1 MLESV
6 KTEVKQSRAVERD
19 RVLTIVLTVVCQSF
33 QALSMGGI
41 ALLLPIIRK
50 DLGLSFTQG
59 GSLAAATTL
68 IYALMQMPAGYLSDR
83 FSPKK
88 LFSVGILGS
97 TLLALTFGLVTNYW
111 QALVNQMLSGF
122 FRSLLFTPGMALL
135 TGWFP
140 PNRRA
145 TATGLYLI
153 GGYSG
158 SVIFNLVGPLLVA
171 RFDWR
176 FSFISIA
183 SVGVVAILFL
193 IRFGKDAPSTGKR
206 RKGNVLEAFRLFR
219 YKVMWVC
226 GGIQYIRFGVVQ
238 GITFWLPSLLI
249 NEKGLSLQSA
259 GIIVAIQVVLMSPS
273 NIIGGYI
280 SDRLKN
286 PILVIAVSLSVLGIT
301 TGLLITANNIILLVA
316 LIFINAIFL
325 QMYFGP
331 LFSIPVEILGVPK
344 AGISTGFS
352 NLFANVGGFSAA
364 YLLGALKDR
373 AGAFKPGFFAVCG
386 ACFLGLVLTLILARM
401 RRKAIGLIAFS

>member
-1 MLESV
+1 ML
-6 KTEVKQSRAVERD
+6 QSMSAEIKNGREVERD
-19 RVLTIVLTVVCQSF
+19 RIVTIVLTVVCQSF

-41 ALLLPIIRK
+41 ALLLPVIRQ

-59 GSLAAATTL
+59 GSLAAAATL
-68 IYALMQMPAGYLSDR
+68 VYALMQMPAGYLSDR

-88 LFSVGILGS
+88 LFSIGILGS
-97 TLLALTFGLVTNYW
+97 TLLALTFGLVANYW
-111 QALVNQMLSGF
+111 QALVNQILSGF
-122 FRSLLFTPGMALL
+122 FRALLFTPGMALL

-183 SVGVVAILFL
+183 SVGIIAVLFL
-193 IRFGKDAPSTGKR
+193 IRLGKDAPPTGER
-206 RKGNVLEAFRLFR
+206 PKGNMLEALQLFR
-219 YKVMWVC
+219 HKVMWVC

-238 GITFWLPSLLI
+238 GITYWLPSLLI

-259 GIIVAIQVVLMSPS
+259 GIIIAIQVVLMSPS

-301 TGLLITANNIILLVA
+301 TGFMITADNMILLVA

-331 LFSIPVEILGVPK
+331 LFSVPVELLGVSK
-344 AGISTGFS
+344 AGISIGFS

-364 YLLGALKDR
+364 YLLGVLKDR
-373 AGAFKPGFFAVCG
+373 FGAFKPGFFAICG
-386 ACFLGLVLTLILARM
+386 ACFLGFALTLILGRM
-401 RRKAIGLIAFS
+401 RRKAMDPIAFS

>member
-1 MLESV
+1 MRSGSV
-6 KTEVKQSRAVERD
+6 VERD
-19 RVLTIVLTVVCQSF
+19 RITTISLTVVCQSF

-41 ALLLPIIRK
+41 ALLLPVIRK

-68 IYALMQMPAGYLSDR
+68 VYALMQIPAGYLSDR
-83 FSPKK
+83 YSPKR
-88 LFSVGILGS
+88 LFCIGILGS
-97 TLLALTFGLVTNYW
+97 TLLALTFGLVTNYG
-111 QALVNQMLSGF
+111 QALVNQALSGF
-122 FRSLLFTPGMALL
+122 FRALLFTPGMALL

-140 PNRRA
+140 SNRRA
-145 TATGLYLI
+145 TATGLYLV

-171 RFDWR
+171 AFDWR

-183 SVGVVAILFL
+183 SVGIIAILFL
-193 IRFGKDAPSTGKR
+193 IRFGKDPPPAGERP
-206 RKGNVLEAFRLFR
+206 KGSMIEALQLFR
-219 YKVMWVC
+219 HKVMWVC

-238 GITFWLPSLLI
+238 GITYWLPSLLI
-249 NEKGLSLQSA
+249 NEKGLSLQLA
-259 GIIVAIQVVLMSPS
+259 GFIIAAQVVLMSPS
-273 NIIGGYI
+273 NIVGGYI

-301 TGLLITANNIILLVA
+301 TGLLITANNMILLVA

-352 NLFANVGGFSAA
+352 NLFANIGGFSAA

-373 AGAFKPGFFAVCG
+373 SGAFKPGFFAICG
-386 ACFLGLVLTLILARM
+386 ACFIGLALTFVLARM
-401 RRKAIGLIAFS
+401 RRKAIAPKACS

>member
-1 MLESV
+1 MNAEIKNGRV
-6 KTEVKQSRAVERD
+6 VERD
-19 RVLTIVLTVVCQSF
+19 RIITIVLTVVCQSF

-68 IYALMQMPAGYLSDR
+68 VYALMQIPAGTLSDR

-88 LFSVGILGS
+88 LFCIGILGS
-97 TLLALTFGLVTNYW
+97 TILALTFGLVANYW

-145 TATGLYLI
+145 TAIGLYLI

-183 SVGVVAILFL
+183 SVGIIAILFL
-193 IRFGKDAPSTGKR
+193 IRFGKDAPPTGER
-206 RKGNVLEAFRLFR
+206 RKGNMLEALQLFR
-219 YKVMWVC
+219 HKVMWVC

-238 GITFWLPSLLI
+238 GITYWLPSLLI

-259 GIIVAIQVVLMSPS
+259 GIIIALQVVLMSPS

-286 PILVIAVSLSVLGIT
+286 PILVIAVSLGVLGIT
-301 TGLLITANNIILLVA
+301 TGLLITANNMILLVV

-331 LFSIPVEILGVPK
+331 LFSIPVEILGVSK
-344 AGISTGFS
+344 AGISIGFS

-364 YLLGALKDR
+364 YLLGVLKDR
-373 AGAFKPGFFAVCG
+373 SGAFKPGFFAICG
-386 ACFLGLVLTLILARM
+386 ACFLGLALTFILARM
-401 RRKAIGLIAFS
+401 RRKAITRAVFC

>member
-1 MLESV
+1 MNVELKNGRV
-6 KTEVKQSRAVERD
+6 VERD
-19 RVLTIVLTVVCQSF
+19 RITTISLTVVCQSF

-68 IYALMQMPAGYLSDR
+68 VYALMQVPAGYLSDR
-83 FSPKK
+83 FSPKR
-88 LFSVGILGS
+88 LFCIGIFGS
-97 TLLALTFGLVTNYW
+97 TLLALTFGLVANYW

-122 FRSLLFTPGMALL
+122 FRALLFTPGMALL

-183 SVGVVAILFL
+183 SVGIIAILFL
-193 IRFGKDAPSTGKR
+193 IRFGKDAPPTGER
-206 RKGNVLEAFRLFR
+206 RKGNMLEALQLFR
-219 YKVMWVC
+219 HKVMWVC

-238 GITFWLPSLLI
+238 GITYWLPSLLI

-259 GIIVAIQVVLMSPS
+259 GIIIAIQVVLMSPS

-286 PILVIAVSLSVLGIT
+286 PILVIAVSLGVLGIT
-301 TGLLITANNIILLVA
+301 TGLLITANSMILLVA

-331 LFSIPVEILGVPK
+331 LFSIPVEILGVSK
-344 AGISTGFS
+344 AGISIGFS

-364 YLLGALKDR
+364 YLLGVLKDR
-373 AGAFKPGFFAVCG
+373 SGAFKPGFFAICG
-386 ACFLGLVLTLILARM
+386 ACFLGLALTLILGRM
-401 RRKAIGLIAFS
+401 RRKAMGPIAIS

>member
-1 MLESV
+1 MNAEIKNGRV
-6 KTEVKQSRAVERD
+6 VERD
-19 RVLTIVLTVVCQSF
+19 RIITIVLTVVCQSF

-68 IYALMQMPAGYLSDR
+68 VYALMQIPAGALSDR

-88 LFSVGILGS
+88 LFCIGILGS
-97 TLLALTFGLVTNYW
+97 TILALTFGLVANYW

-145 TATGLYLI
+145 TAIGLYLI

-183 SVGVVAILFL
+183 SVGIIAILFL
-193 IRFGKDAPSTGKR
+193 IRFGKDAPRNG
-206 RKGNVLEAFRLFR
+206 
-219 YKVMWVC
+219 
-226 GGIQYIRFGVVQ
+226 
-238 GITFWLPSLLI
+238 
-249 NEKGLSLQSA
+249 
-259 GIIVAIQVVLMSPS
+259 
-273 NIIGGYI
+273 
-280 SDRLKN
+280 
-286 PILVIAVSLSVLGIT
+286 
-301 TGLLITANNIILLVA
+301 
-316 LIFINAIFL
+316 
-325 QMYFGP
+325 
-331 LFSIPVEILGVPK
+331 
-344 AGISTGFS
+344 
-352 NLFANVGGFSAA
+352 
-364 YLLGALKDR
+364 
-373 AGAFKPGFFAVCG
+373 
-386 ACFLGLVLTLILARM
+386 
-401 RRKAIGLIAFS
+401 

>member
-1 MLESV
+1 MNAEIKNGRV
-6 KTEVKQSRAVERD
+6 VERD
-19 RVLTIVLTVVCQSF
+19 RIITIVLTVVCQSF

-68 IYALMQMPAGYLSDR
+68 VYALMQIPAGALSDR

-88 LFSVGILGS
+88 LFCIGILGS
-97 TLLALTFGLVTNYW
+97 TILGLTFGLVANYW

-145 TATGLYLI
+145 TAIGLYLI

-183 SVGVVAILFL
+183 SVGIIAILFL
-193 IRFGKDAPSTGKR
+193 IRFGKDAPLTGER
-206 RKGNVLEAFRLFR
+206 RKGNMLEALQLFR
-219 YKVMWVC
+219 HKVMWVC
-226 GGIQYIRFGVVQ
+226 GGIQYVRFGVVQ
-238 GITFWLPSLLI
+238 GITYWLPSLLI

-259 GIIVAIQVVLMSPS
+259 GIIIALQVVLMSPS

-286 PILVIAVSLSVLGIT
+286 PILVIAVSLGVLGIT
-301 TGLLITANNIILLVA
+301 TGLLITANNMILLVA

-331 LFSIPVEILGVPK
+331 LFSIPVEILGVSK
-344 AGISTGFS
+344 AGISIGFS

-364 YLLGALKDR
+364 YLLGVLKDR
-373 AGAFKPGFFAVCG
+373 FGAFKPGFFAICG
-386 ACFLGLVLTLILARM
+386 ACFLGLALTLILARM
-401 RRKAIGLIAFS
+401 RRKTLGPIASA

>member
-1 MLESV
+1 MNVELKNGRV
-6 KTEVKQSRAVERD
+6 VERD
-19 RVLTIVLTVVCQSF
+19 RITTISLTVVCQSF

-68 IYALMQMPAGYLSDR
+68 VYALMQIPAGYLSDR
-83 FSPKK
+83 FSPKR
-88 LFSVGILGS
+88 LFCIGIFGS
-97 TLLALTFGLVTNYW
+97 TLLALTFGLVANYW

-122 FRSLLFTPGMALL
+122 FRALLFTPGMALL

-158 SVIFNLVGPLLVA
+158 SVIFNLVGPVLVA

-183 SVGVVAILFL
+183 SVGIIAILFL
-193 IRFGKDAPSTGKR
+193 IRFGKDAPPTGER
-206 RKGNVLEAFRLFR
+206 RKGNMLEALQLFR
-219 YKVMWVC
+219 HKVMWVC

-238 GITFWLPSLLI
+238 GITYWLPSLLI

-259 GIIVAIQVVLMSPS
+259 GIIIAIQVVLMSPS

-286 PILVIAVSLSVLGIT
+286 PILVIAVSLGVLGIT
-301 TGLLITANNIILLVA
+301 TGLLITANSMILLVA

-331 LFSIPVEILGVPK
+331 LFSIPVEILGVSK
-344 AGISTGFS
+344 AGISIGFS

-364 YLLGALKDR
+364 YLLGVLKDR
-373 AGAFKPGFFAVCG
+373 SGAFKPGFFAICG
-386 ACFLGLVLTLILARM
+386 ACFLGLALTLILGRM
-401 RRKAIGLIAFS
+401 RRKAMGPIAIS

>member
-1 MLESV
+1 MNVEMKNGRV
-6 KTEVKQSRAVERD
+6 VERD
-19 RVLTIVLTVVCQSF
+19 RITTISLTVVCQSF

-68 IYALMQMPAGYLSDR
+68 VYALMQIPAGYLSDR
-83 FSPKK
+83 FSPKR
-88 LFSVGILGS
+88 LFCIGIFGS
-97 TLLALTFGLVTNYW
+97 TLLALTFGLVANYW

-122 FRSLLFTPGMALL
+122 FRALLFTPGMALL

-183 SVGVVAILFL
+183 SVGIIAILFL
-193 IRFGKDAPSTGKR
+193 IRFGKDAPPTGER
-206 RKGNVLEAFRLFR
+206 RKGNMLEALQLFR
-219 YKVMWVC
+219 HKVMWVC

-238 GITFWLPSLLI
+238 GITYWLPSLLI

-259 GIIVAIQVVLMSPS
+259 GIIIAIQVVLMSPS

-286 PILVIAVSLSVLGIT
+286 PILVIAVSLGVLGTT
-301 TGLLITANNIILLVA
+301 TGLLITANSMILLVA

-331 LFSIPVEILGVPK
+331 LFSIPVEILGVSK
-344 AGISTGFS
+344 AGISIGFS

-364 YLLGALKDR
+364 YLLGVLKDR
-373 AGAFKPGFFAVCG
+373 SGAFKPGFFAICG
-386 ACFLGLVLTLILARM
+386 ACFLGLALTLILGRM
-401 RRKAIGLIAFS
+401 RRKAMGPIAIS

>member
-1 MLESV
+1 MNADT
-6 KTEVKQSRAVERD
+6 KDSRVVERD
-19 RVLTIVLTVVCQSF
+19 RITTVLLTVLCQSF
-33 QALSMGGI
+33 QALSIGGI

-68 IYALMQMPAGYLSDR
+68 VYALMQIPAGYLSDR
-83 FSPKK
+83 FSPKR
-88 LFSVGILGS
+88 LFCIGILGS
-97 TLLALTFGLVTNYW
+97 TILALTLGLVTNYW
-111 QALVNQMLSGF
+111 QALANQTLSGF
-122 FRSLLFTPGMALL
+122 FRALLFTPGMALL

-145 TATGLYLI
+145 TATGLYLV

-171 RFDWR
+171 KFDWR

-183 SVGVVAILFL
+183 SVGIVAILFL
-193 IRFGKDAPSTGKR
+193 IRFGKDPPPTGER
-206 RKGNVLEAFRLFR
+206 QKGNMFEALNLVR

-238 GITFWLPSLLI
+238 GITYWLSSFLM
-249 NEKGLSLQSA
+249 NERGLSLQLT
-259 GIIVAIQVVLMSPS
+259 GFIIAIQVILMSPS
-273 NIIGGYI
+273 NIVGGYI

-286 PILVIAVSLSVLGIT
+286 PILVIGVSLSVLGIT
-301 TGLLITANNIILLVA
+301 TGLLITANSMILLVA

-331 LFSIPVEILGVPK
+331 LFSVPVEILGVRR
-344 AGISTGFS
+344 AGISIGFS
-352 NLFANVGGFSAA
+352 NLFANIGGFSAI
-364 YLLGALKDR
+364 YLLGALKD
-373 AGAFKPGFFAVCG
+373 ATGAFKPGFLAVSG
-386 ACFLGLVLTLILARM
+386 ACFLGLALTFILARM
-401 RRKAIGLIAFS
+401 RRQAALSMASSQS

>member
-1 MLESV
+1 
-6 KTEVKQSRAVERD
+6 
-19 RVLTIVLTVVCQSF
+19 
-33 QALSMGGI
+33 
-41 ALLLPIIRK
+41 
-50 DLGLSFTQG
+50 
-59 GSLAAATTL
+59 
-68 IYALMQMPAGYLSDR
+68 
-83 FSPKK
+83 
-88 LFSVGILGS
+88 
-97 TLLALTFGLVTNYW
+97 
-111 QALVNQMLSGF
+111 
-122 FRSLLFTPGMALL
+122 MALL

-145 TATGLYLI
+145 TAIGLYLI

-183 SVGVVAILFL
+183 SVGIIAILFL
-193 IRFGKDAPSTGKR
+193 IRFGKDAPPTGER
-206 RKGNVLEAFRLFR
+206 RKGNVLEALQLFR

-226 GGIQYIRFGVVQ
+226 GGIQYIRFFVVQ
-238 GITFWLPSLLI
+238 GITYWLPSLLI
-249 NEKGLSLQSA
+249 NEKGLSLHSA
-259 GIIVAIQVVLMSPS
+259 GFIIAIQVVLMSPS

-286 PILVIAVSLSVLGIT
+286 PILVIGVSLSVLGIT
-301 TGLLITANNIILLVA
+301 TGLLTTANNMILLVA
-316 LIFINAIFL
+316 LIFVNAIFL

-344 AGISTGFS
+344 AGISIGFS

-373 AGAFKPGFFAVCG
+373 SGAFKPGFLAICG
-386 ACFLGLVLTLILARM
+386 ACFLGLALTLILARM
-401 RRKAIGLIAFS
+401 RRKALGR

>member
-1 MLESV
+1 MSAEIKNGRV
-6 KTEVKQSRAVERD
+6 VERD
-19 RVLTIVLTVVCQSF
+19 RIITIVLTVVCQSF

-68 IYALMQMPAGYLSDR
+68 VYALMQIPAGTLSDR

-88 LFSVGILGS
+88 LFCIGILGS
-97 TLLALTFGLVTNYW
+97 TILALTFGLVANYW

-145 TATGLYLI
+145 TAIGLYLI

-183 SVGVVAILFL
+183 SVGIIAILFL
-193 IRFGKDAPSTGKR
+193 IRFGKDAPPTGER
-206 RKGNVLEAFRLFR
+206 RKGNMLEALQLFR
-219 YKVMWVC
+219 HKVMWVC

-238 GITFWLPSLLI
+238 GITYWLPSLLI

-259 GIIVAIQVVLMSPS
+259 GIIIALQVVLMSPS

-286 PILVIAVSLSVLGIT
+286 PILVIAVSLGVLGIT
-301 TGLLITANNIILLVA
+301 TGLLITANNMILLVV

-331 LFSIPVEILGVPK
+331 LFSIPVEILGVSK
-344 AGISTGFS
+344 AGISIGFS

-364 YLLGALKDR
+364 YLLGVLKDR
-373 AGAFKPGFFAVCG
+373 SGAFKPGFFAICG
-386 ACFLGLVLTLILARM
+386 ACFLGLALTFILARM
-401 RRKAIGLIAFS
+401 RRKAITRAVFS

>member
-1 MLESV
+1 MNGDM
-6 KTEVKQSRAVERD
+6 KDSRAVERD
-19 RVLTIVLTVVCQSF
+19 RIVTVSLTVVCQSF

-59 GSLAAATTL
+59 GSLAAVTTL
-68 IYALMQMPAGYLSDR
+68 VYALMQIPAGYLSDR
-83 FSPKK
+83 FSPKR
-88 LFSVGILGS
+88 LFCIGIFGS

-111 QALVNQMLSGF
+111 QALVNQTLSGF
-122 FRSLLFTPGMALL
+122 FRALLFTPGMALL

-140 PNRRA
+140 SNRRA

-171 RFDWR
+171 KFDWR

-183 SVGVVAILFL
+183 SVGIIAILFL
-193 IRFGKDAPSTGKR
+193 VRFGKDSPPTGER
-206 RKGNVLEAFRLFR
+206 QKGNMFEALHLFR

-238 GITFWLPSLLI
+238 GITYWLPSLLV

-259 GIIVAIQVVLMSPS
+259 GLIIAIQVVLMSPS
-273 NIIGGYI
+273 NIIGGYV

-286 PILVIAVSLSVLGIT
+286 PILVIGVSLSVLGIT
-301 TGLLITANNIILLVA
+301 TGLLITANNMILIVA

-344 AGISTGFS
+344 AGISIGFS
-352 NLFANVGGFSAA
+352 NLFANIGGFSAV

-373 AGAFKPGFFAVCG
+373 FGAFKPGFFAICG
-386 ACFLGLVLTLILARM
+386 ACFLGLALTFILARM
-401 RRKAIGLIAFS
+401 RRKAVVPIAVS

>member
-1 MLESV
+1 MNAEI
-6 KTEVKQSRAVERD
+6 KNGRAVERD
-19 RVLTIVLTVVCQSF
+19 RIVTVSLTVVCQSF

-68 IYALMQMPAGYLSDR
+68 VYALMQIPAGYLSDR
-83 FSPKK
+83 FSPKR
-88 LFSVGILGS
+88 LFCIGILGS

-111 QALVNQMLSGF
+111 QALVNQALSGF
-122 FRSLLFTPGMALL
+122 FRALLFTPGMALL

-171 RFDWR
+171 KFDWR

-183 SVGVVAILFL
+183 SVGIVTILFL
-193 IRFGKDAPSTGKR
+193 VRFGKDSPQTGER
-206 RKGNVLEAFRLFR
+206 QKGSMLEALHLFR

-238 GITFWLPSLLI
+238 GITYWLPSLLV

-259 GIIVAIQVVLMSPS
+259 GLIIAIQVVLMSPS
-273 NIIGGYI
+273 NIIGGYV

-286 PILVIAVSLSVLGIT
+286 PILVIGVSLGVLGIT
-301 TGLLITANNIILLVA
+301 TGLLITAHNMILVVA

-344 AGISTGFS
+344 AGISIGFS
-352 NLFANVGGFSAA
+352 NLFANIGGFSAA

-373 AGAFKPGFFAVCG
+373 FGAFKPGFFAICG
-386 ACFLGLVLTLILARM
+386 ACFLGLAFTFILARM
-401 RRKAIGLIAFS
+401 RRKAIVPIAVS

>member
-1 MLESV
+1 MFC
-6 KTEVKQSRAVERD
+6 
-19 RVLTIVLTVVCQSF
+19 I
-33 QALSMGGI
+33 
-41 ALLLPIIRK
+41 
-50 DLGLSFTQG
+50 
-59 GSLAAATTL
+59 
-68 IYALMQMPAGYLSDR
+68 
-83 FSPKK
+83 
-88 LFSVGILGS
+88 GILGS
-97 TLLALTFGLVTNYW
+97 TLLALTFGLVANYW

-145 TATGLYLI
+145 TAIGLYLI

-183 SVGVVAILFL
+183 SVGIIAILFL
-193 IRFGKDAPSTGKR
+193 IRFGKDAPLTGER
-206 RKGNVLEAFRLFR
+206 RKGNMLEALQLFR
-219 YKVMWVC
+219 HKVMWVC
-226 GGIQYIRFGVVQ
+226 GGIQYVRFGVVQ
-238 GITFWLPSLLI
+238 GITYWLPSLLI

-259 GIIVAIQVVLMSPS
+259 GIIIALQVVLMSPS

-286 PILVIAVSLSVLGIT
+286 PILVIAVSLGVLGIT
-301 TGLLITANNIILLVA
+301 TGLLITANNMILLVA

-331 LFSIPVEILGVPK
+331 LFSIPVEILGVSK
-344 AGISTGFS
+344 AGISIGFS

-373 AGAFKPGFFAVCG
+373 FGEFKPGFLAICG
-386 ACFLGLVLTLILARM
+386 ACFLGLALTLILARM
-401 RRKAIGLIAFS
+401 RRKTLGPIASA

>member
-1 MLESV
+1 MNVEI
-6 KTEVKQSRAVERD
+6 KDGGAVERD
-19 RVLTIVLTVVCQSF
+19 RIVTIVLTVVCQSF

-41 ALLLPIIRK
+41 ALLLPVIRK

-68 IYALMQMPAGYLSDR
+68 VYALMQMPAGYLSDR

-88 LFSVGILGS
+88 LFSIGILGS
-97 TLLALTFGLVTNYW
+97 TILALTFGLVANYW
-111 QALVNQMLSGF
+111 QALINQMLSGF

-145 TATGLYLI
+145 TAIGLYLI

-183 SVGVVAILFL
+183 SVGIVAILFL
-193 IRFGKDAPSTGKR
+193 IRFGKDAPPTGER
-206 RKGNVLEAFRLFR
+206 RKGNLLEAFQLFR

-238 GITFWLPSLLI
+238 GITYWLPSLLI

-259 GIIVAIQVVLMSPS
+259 GLIIAIQVVLMSPS

-286 PILVIAVSLSVLGIT
+286 PILLIAVSLTVLGIT
-301 TGLLITANNIILLVA
+301 TGLLITANNMILLVT

-331 LFSIPVEILGVPK
+331 LFSIPVEILGVSK
-344 AGISTGFS
+344 AGISIGFS

-373 AGAFKPGFFAVCG
+373 SGAFKPGFFVICG
-386 ACFLGLVLTLILARM
+386 ACFLGFALTLILARM
-401 RRKAIGLIAFS
+401 RRRAIAPSTFS